1 MIIVKKDEI
10 TSDHDLHC
18 NAFNEV
24 LLIKIH
30 LINAINKLKKN

>member
-1 MIIVKKDEI
+1 MIIVKKDEV

-18 NAFNEV
+18 NPFNEV

-30 LINAINKLKKN
+30 LINATNK

>member
-1 MIIVKKDEI
+1 MIIKKKDEV

-24 LLIKIH
+24 LLIKFH
-30 LINAINKLKKN
+30 LINATNK

>member
-1 MIIVKKDEI
+1 MIIVKKDEV
-10 TSDHDLHC
+10 TSDHGLHC

-30 LINAINKLKKN
+30 LINATNK

>member
-1 MIIVKKDEI
+1 MIIVKKDEV
-10 TSDHDLHC
+10 TSDHDFHC

-30 LINAINKLKKN
+30 LINATNK

>member
-1 MIIVKKDEI
+1 MIIEKKDEV

-30 LINAINKLKKN
+30 LINATNK